1 MRDFIQASR
10 ESDGMSVKRLQG
22 ALLRAEE
29 RIKKKLDSAK
39 DPGITFEATGID
51 YLFIDFSDRPRWRP
65 PRPARLLLAA

>member
-1 MRDFIQASR
+1 
-10 ESDGMSVKRLQG
+10 MSVKRLQG

-51 YLFIDFSDRPRWRP
+51 YLFIDFSDRPGGCP
-65 PRPARLLLAA
+65 PRPASLLLAA